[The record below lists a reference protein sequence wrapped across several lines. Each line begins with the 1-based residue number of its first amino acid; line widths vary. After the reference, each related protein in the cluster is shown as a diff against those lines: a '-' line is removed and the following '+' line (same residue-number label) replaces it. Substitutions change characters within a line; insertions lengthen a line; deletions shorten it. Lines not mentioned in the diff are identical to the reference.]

1 MEVIDIN
8 GRKRNVQSIK
18 RITQQIPDAIN
29 GGIAVTKE
37 YIEVVIIGKTRTW
50 IEWYPLEDFEKSNIP
65 YKIDL
70 VDFSKVDKNFKNKV
84 KEEKIIWL
92 T

>member
-1 MEVIDIN
+1 LEVIDIN

-29 GGIAVTKE
+29 GGIAATKE

-50 IEWYPLEDFEKSNIP
+50 IEWYPLEDFEKSNPSI
-65 YKIDL
+65 
-70 VDFSKVDKNFKNKV
+70 KV
-84 KEEKIIWL
+84 K
-92 T
+92 

>member
-29 GGIAVTKE
+29 GGIATTKE
-37 YIEVVIIGKTRTW
+37 YIEVVIIGKTRKW
-50 IEWYPLEDFEKSNIP
+50 IEWYPFEQFIVLNP
-65 YKIDL
+65 DL
-70 VDFSKVDKNFKNKV
+70 VI
-84 KEEKIIWL
+84 E
-92 T
+92 